1 MPFSNSFR
9 SLQRPESGKIKMLI
23 RSHSVVVILTI
34 HAEQAAKD
42 EARDFSCHCSLD
54 SVPRRVLRRT
64 GRSMLRDWNM
74 DKAHEVGA

>member
-23 RSHSVVVILTI
+23 RSLSGVVIMTI

-42 EARDFSCHCSLD
+42 KSCHCSLD
-54 SVPRRVLRRT
+54 SVPRRVLGRT
-64 GRSMLRDWNM
+64 GHSMLRDWNM
-74 DKAHEVGA
+74 DKAHEIGA

>member
-1 MPFSNSFR
+1 MPFSNSSR
-9 SLQRPESGKIKMLI
+9 SLQRPESGKFKMLN

-54 SVPRRVLRRT
+54 SVPRRVLGRT
-64 GRSMLRDWNM
+64 GHSLLRDWNM
-74 DKAHEVGA
+74 DKTHVVGA